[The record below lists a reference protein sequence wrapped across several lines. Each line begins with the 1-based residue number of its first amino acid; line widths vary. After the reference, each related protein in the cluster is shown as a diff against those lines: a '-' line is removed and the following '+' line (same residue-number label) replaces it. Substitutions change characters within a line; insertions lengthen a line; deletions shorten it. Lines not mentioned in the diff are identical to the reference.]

1 MIYVPYPKL
10 LSIYDRSMQSIFV
23 TIDFRHNSEVPWATA
38 QPDTSTSPLQSAQRW
53 GVFRD
58 KPNDMSVRFVNMN
71 GESPR
76 WSGFNNWYTRFFR
89 FQLTIVQDYFTI
101 HPRFLSD
108 DAACLSIFL
117 SLGKRHNQ
125 SRMTD
130 LDHILCASSQVS
142 LGVMKK
148 CVSILSF
155 VIAYVFCIG
164 CTSMKELPGVANFYL
179 IFFPSCY
186 LST

>member
-1 MIYVPYPKL
+1 MIIIIMIYVPYPKL

-53 GVFRD
+53 GTEINQIIWV
-58 KPNDMSVRFVNMN
+58 FVNMN

-89 FQLTIVQDYFTI
+89 FQLTIVQDYFTV

-108 DAACLSIFL
+108 NAACLSIFL
-117 SLGKRHNQ
+117 SLGKRHNRVWQ
-125 SRMTD
+125 TW
-130 LDHILCASSQVS
+130 I
-142 LGVMKK
+142 
-148 CVSILSF
+148 IF
-155 VIAYVFCIG
+155 YVR
-164 CTSMKELPGVANFYL
+164 PRR
-179 IFFPSCY
+179 FPLESWRNACRY
-186 LST
+186 YPS